1 MLAPLVLQ
9 PRTLTLWVHW
19 VLSDGA
25 SAGLA
30 HPRRGN
36 HVVGGMILRRR
47 SRGAVVKRLLGFQAL
62 RSGMA
67 GIVGPRE
74 RDKSHGDELER
85 AGEGESQLSHDSSPC
100 VIVSNNSGAFEKV
113 RRPQK

>member
-36 HVVGGMILRRR
+36 HVVAGMILRRR

-67 GIVGPRE
+67 GI
-74 RDKSHGDELER
+74 H
-85 AGEGESQLSHDSSPC
+85 A
-100 VIVSNNSGAFEKV
+100 SGAKATAMSCAPARAKV
-113 RRPQK
+113 KFRMIVLPV